1 MFRIGIE
8 LDFAGAYGRSV
19 LRGVVKYAYTRSDW
33 EFVLP
38 PMYSLAQM
46 KLRQEERIDG
56 IITMVHSVR
65 TLNRYRRHGGPMVN
79 VARTLSAEQL
89 EQAGI
94 PSVLPHDEQVS
105 GMIFDYLW
113 ERGFRT
119 FAFCGHPTASWSR
132 CREKAFLQACAQH
145 GVTPRIAHA
154 TDGASES
161 WVRQLPKPCAVMCAN
176 DRFAWNAIDACRNC
190 GIAVPEEV
198 AVIGVDNDTFLT
210 EMARP
215 TLSSTELGGDRIGFE
230 AARLLDLQLSGQP
243 VVNMVTQIPPLGV
256 ITRHSTEVLS
266 IDDAVVAETVQ
277 FIRQNASR
285 AISVEDVLKA
295 VAMSRRNLERRFRRV
310 MRRSLLDEIRR
321 VHIDRSTKL
330 LRDTELP
337 IPQIADQSG
346 YASHVRF
353 STVFRQQMNTTPTEY
368 RRRFRTAPL

>member
-19 LRGVVKYAYTRSDW
+19 LRGVVRYAYTRSDW

-38 PMYSLAQM
+38 PMYSLGQS
-46 KLRQEERIDG
+46 KLGAGERVDG

-65 TLNRYRRHGGPMVN
+65 TLHRHRRRGGPMVN

-89 EQAGI
+89 DRANI
-94 PSVLPHDEQVS
+94 PSVLPADGQVS
-105 GMIFDYLW
+105 EMIFDYLW
-113 ERGFRT
+113 ERGFRA
-119 FAFCGHPTASWSR
+119 FAFCGHPSASWSR
-132 CREKAFLQACAQH
+132 CREKGFQDACRRRQVYAA
-145 GVTPRIAHA
+145 VAHSTEVIPEA
-154 TDGASES
+154 
-161 WVRQLPKPCAVMCAN
+161 WIRNLPKPCALMCAN
-176 DRFAWNAIDACRNC
+176 DRFAWNAIDTCRGS

-230 AARLLDLQLSGQP
+230 AARLLDLQLAGQA
-243 VVNMVTQIPPLGV
+243 VAEMVTEIPPVGV

-266 IDDAVVAETVQ
+266 IDDSVVAEAVQ

-285 AISVEDVLKA
+285 SISVDDVLRA
-295 VAMSRRNLERRFRRV
+295 VAMSRRNLERRFRRA

-321 VHIDRSTKL
+321 VHIDRAAKL
-330 LRDTELP
+330 LRETELP
-337 IPQIADQSG
+337 IPQIAEQSG

-353 STVFRQQMNTTPTEY
+353 STVFRQQMETTPTGY
-368 RRRFRTAPL
+368 RQKFRTRPL